1 LEKPVGGEV
10 LGDTIEVDNI
20 PADVGDAVDGS
31 DVGLS
36 LWDNESG
43 VKISR
48 TTHVC
53 VAETVLPWTDTDW
66 VSPKV
71 GSTEKV

>member
-1 LEKPVGGEV
+1 MGPERFFFLEKPEGGAV
-10 LGDTIEVDNI
+10 LEDTIEVDDI
-20 PADVGDAVDGS
+20 PDDVGDAVDGS

-36 LWDNESG
+36 LWDNETS

-53 VAETVLPWTDTDW
+53 VAETVLPWTDTD
-66 VSPKV
+66 
-71 GSTEKV
+71 

>member
-1 LEKPVGGEV
+1 
-10 LGDTIEVDNI
+10 
-20 PADVGDAVDGS
+20 VDGS

-36 LWDNESG
+36 LWDNESSM
-43 VKISR
+43 KISR
-48 TTHVC
+48 TTH

-71 GSTEKV
+71 GSTGKV